1 MKMKDKDLAVFQL
14 HAEICKTLSNSTRL
28 MILNFLRDGEKSV
41 SELAGLV
48 GARQANISQHL
59 AILRQRGI
67 VTTRKQGTNI
77 YYRVSNPKI
86 IRACDMIREVL
97 FEQLS
102 EAKELTEKYARR
114 R

>member
-1 MKMKDKDLAVFQL
+1 MRDKNLAVFQL
-14 HAEICKTLSNSTRL
+14 HAEICKTLSNPIRL

-41 SELAGLV
+41 GELAGLV

-67 VTTRKQGTNI
+67 VTTRKQGTSI

-86 IRACDMIREVL
+86 IRACDLIREVL

-102 EAKELTEKYARR
+102 KAKEITEKCARR